1 MNAALGSVYA
11 GGIGAPEFDVTQNGG
26 GPCALLAIQSAGNAG
41 GMTLSKF
48 VACIRRVKP
57 GAQLVSGAAVVSAA
71 TYDAI
76 RMTKQ
81 TTLRNHTEQNVRF
94 KFSIM
99 LPMRDQF
106 YGRGRMSM
114 LMRRSRLREE
124 KSAMSELL

>member
-26 GPCALLAIQSAGNAG
+26 GPCALLAIQSVGNAG
-41 GMTLSKF
+41 SMTLSKF

-76 RMTKQ
+76 SMTKQ
-81 TTLRNHTEQNVRF
+81 TTLPNHTQNVRF

-99 LPMRDQF
+99 LPMRDQS
-106 YGRGRMSM
+106 YGRRIVST
-114 LMRRSRLREE
+114 LMRPSSIREE